1 MKKIHLDELPLETT
15 GMVDTL
21 NCNGAIRRRLLDL
34 GIVKGTK
41 ISPILKSP
49 SGDPTAFLIRG
60 SMIALRKEDANL
72 IFVNVY

>member
-1 MKKIHLDELPLETT
+1 MKKIQLDELPLETT
-15 GMVDTL
+15 GMVDTI
-21 NCNGAIRRRLLDL
+21 NCNGANRRRLLEL

-72 IFVNVY
+72 IFVKVY

>member
-1 MKKIHLDELPLETT
+1 
-15 GMVDTL
+15 MVDTL

-72 IFVNVY
+72 IFVKVY